1 MPAPR
6 HLTTLVLVSA
16 IAASGCGRESEE
28 EKVRAKLDEFA
39 SATAKKDYDTICDDV
54 FSEKLVEQVKRTLP
68 CEVAL
73 KQSDLGSAKS
83 PKLDIKRIRVD
94 GKRATADVTSSAANQ
109 RPSKDT
115 VQLVQEAGG
124 WRIIA
129 LSSS

>member
-54 FSEKLVEQVKRTLP
+54 FSAKLVEQVKRTLP

-73 KQSDLGSAKS
+73 KQSDLGAAKA
-83 PKLDIKRIRVD
+83 PKLDIQRIRVD

-115 VQLVQEAGG
+115 VQLVREAGG

>member
-73 KQSDLGSAKS
+73 KQSDLGAAKS